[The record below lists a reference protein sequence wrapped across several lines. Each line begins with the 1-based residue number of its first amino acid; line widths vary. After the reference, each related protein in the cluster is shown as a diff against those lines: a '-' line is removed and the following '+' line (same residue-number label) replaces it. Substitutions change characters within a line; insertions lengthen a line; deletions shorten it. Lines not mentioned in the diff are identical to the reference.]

1 MQFRRIVCLG
11 VSLSL
16 AALVGSMSPARA
28 AADPVV
34 PYVLLPGS
42 AYRLAPGD
50 EDLGIFPDDAVRFEA
65 ALKLRDAEGAKAL
78 AYAISDPA
86 DPAFGKFLTARAFR
100 TQFAPTDAMSDMVTG
115 WLTRSGLRI
124 TYNPANHFFVAAQ
137 GTVRAANR
145 AFRTDIHRVRDATG
159 AIFSAPL
166 RPLLIPANVVPI
178 VDGFVEGINHAS
190 RMAHP
195 LHVIDGERPAAAK
208 KTMAH
213 TSAVFA
219 QSAAAESVGAAGP
232 TAVPPPDAF
241 VNAGPC
247 SAYWGE
253 KVAAGLPDLTIDYA
267 GPIPYAPCGYIP
279 AQLQGAYGIADLVK
293 AGTDGTG
300 VVVAVIDAYASPLI
314 RQDIAS
320 YAEKNGP
327 RPWADKQF
335 RQILPRGVR
344 YGYSDR
350 NFGDLCGEQGWYGEE
365 TLDIE
370 AVHAVAPGATVL
382 YAGAASC
389 QDSDLLGAL
398 NDVIDEHLADVI
410 TNSWGGLGD
419 VADPVLANA
428 YNAVFLEAALV
439 GTAVLFSSGDNGDEV
454 DNSGARTVDYPASDP
469 WVTAV
474 GGTSLGVGKQNDYLF
489 ETGWGT
495 TKVNLEDGVWS
506 DELPGQYLYGAGGG
520 TSRVFD
526 QPKYQQGIV
535 ATDISRYFEDV
546 SPGRAVPDIAAVAD
560 PQTGFLVG
568 QRQTFPDGTVKYSEY
583 RIGGTSLSSP
593 LMAGIVALSTQTA
606 GRALGFLNPALYRL
620 SAPTHHDVV
629 DPPKTVAVVR
639 VNFANG
645 TDDADGLLT
654 SLRTTNQ
661 TQTLFT
667 RAGYDDVTGLG
678 TPNGT
683 AFVNGLAQVIP
694 SALP

>member
-1 MQFRRIVCLG
+1 MQFPRIVCLG
-11 VSLSL
+11 VALSL
-16 AALVGSMSPARA
+16 AALVGSTTTAGA
-28 AADPVV
+28 VADPVV

-65 ALKLRDAEGAKAL
+65 SLKLRDAPGAQAL
-78 AYAISDPA
+78 AYAVSDPA
-86 DPAFGKFLTARAFR
+86 DRAYGKFLTSAAFR
-100 TQFAPTDAMSDMVTG
+100 AQFAPTDAMSDLVTG
-115 WLTRSGLRI
+115 WLTQSGLRI

-166 RPLLIPANVVPI
+166 RPLLIPANVVPV
-178 VDGFVEGINHAS
+178 VDGFIEGINHAS
-190 RMAHP
+190 RLAHP
-195 LHVIDGERPAAAK
+195 LHVSDDAAPAAPKA
-208 KTMAH
+208 TRAH
-213 TSAVFA
+213 TSAQFSEPA
-219 QSAAAESVGAAGP
+219 NTTGP
-232 TAVPPPDAF
+232 AAVPPPDAL

-247 SAYWGE
+247 SAYWGQKE
-253 KVAAGLPDLTIDYA
+253 ATGLPDVTIDYA
-267 GPIPYAPCGYIP
+267 SSIPYAPCGYNP
-279 AQLQGAYGIADLVK
+279 AQLQGAYGTADLIK

-327 RPWADKQF
+327 RPWAANQF

-370 AVHAVAPGATVL
+370 AVHAMAPGATVL
-382 YAGAASC
+382 YAGAPSC
-389 QDSDLLGAL
+389 QDSDLLGTL

-410 TNSWGGLGD
+410 TNSWGGIGD

-428 YNAVFLEAALV
+428 YHAVFLEAAIV
-439 GTAVLFSSGDNGDEV
+439 GTGVFFASGDNGDEN

-474 GGTSLGVGKQNDYLF
+474 GGTSLGIGKNNDYLF
-489 ETGWGT
+489 EAGWGT
-495 TKVNLEDGVWS
+495 TMVTLEDGVWV
-506 DELPGQYLYGAGGG
+506 ENLPGTFLYGAGGG

-526 QPKYQQGIV
+526 QPKYQRGIV
-535 ATDISRYFEDV
+535 PSEISRYFEDV

-568 QRQTFPDGTVKYSEY
+568 QRQTFPDGQVRYSEY
-583 RIGGTSLSSP
+583 RIGGTSLASP
-593 LMAGIVALSTQTA
+593 VMAGLVALSNQAA
-606 GRALGFLNPALYRL
+606 GRPLGFVNPALYQL
-620 SAPTHHDVV
+620 GASAHHDIV
-629 DPPKTVAVVR
+629 DPAKTLSVVR

-645 TDDADGLLT
+645 IDDVDGLFT
-654 SLRTTNQ
+654 SLRTMNQ

-667 RAGYDDVTGLG
+667 RTGYDDVTGIG
-678 TPNGT
+678 TPNGK
-683 AFVNGLAQVIP
+683 AFVKGLAQAVP
-694 SALP
+694 AALV